1 MATGIRR
8 YLPHIIYSVALT
20 SISFHLL
27 FKRDRI
33 DTQRAQLSAQIS
45 VLESV
50 VQQLQSRESVSD
62 VELERLMKL
71 ARANG
76 GYRENLTV
84 QDDSRKRVVSWKDAI
99 FGRERDQSKESG
111 ERE

>member
-1 MATGIRR
+1 MAIPR
-8 YLPHIIYSVALT
+8 YLPHIIYSIALT

-27 FKRDRI
+27 SKRDQI

-71 ARANG
+71 ARVNG
-76 GYRENLTV
+76 GYPLV
-84 QDDSRKRVVSWKDAI
+84 QDTQKRAVSWKDAI
-99 FGRERDQSKESG
+99 FGREREGG
-111 ERE
+111 ERQ